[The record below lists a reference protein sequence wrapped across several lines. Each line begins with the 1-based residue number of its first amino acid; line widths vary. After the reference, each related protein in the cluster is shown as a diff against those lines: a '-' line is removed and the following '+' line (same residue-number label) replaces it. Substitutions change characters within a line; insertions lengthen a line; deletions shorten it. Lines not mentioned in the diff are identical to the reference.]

1 MLAYGTTFEMPSY
14 TLASFMTFLL
24 IEKDEMARDPL
35 TLLYKR
41 ANLKSRLRFKLKV
54 SESFAVMVAMSF
66 SY

>member
-35 TLLYKR
+35 TLL
-41 ANLKSRLRFKLKV
+41 
-54 SESFAVMVAMSF
+54 
-66 SY
+66 